1 MDVIIGFIAL
11 FVIIYFLKKLFN
23 LLFSPYKETSFGF
36 RGKLVYADKGRKS
49 RSFVNKIFGLSAKP
63 DFIYKTD
70 SDEFT
75 LVEYKGRNKQVY
87 PSDIA
92 QTIASVIA
100 ARTKY
105 NIQKAYV
112 HTDTF
117 RKEVF
122 VNKPDHVL
130 YEEIESLVEMT
141 RQIELKQKVTKCFPQ
156 YIKCKTCS
164 MSTRCE
170 R

>member
-1 MDVIIGFIAL
+1 M
-11 FVIIYFLKKLFN
+11 
-23 LLFSPYKETSFGF
+23 
-36 RGKLVYADKGRKS
+36 VYADSGRKS
-49 RSFVNKIFGLSAKP
+49 RSFINKIFGLSAKP
-63 DFIYKTD
+63 DFIYET
-70 SDEFT
+70 SSNEFT

-87 PSDIA
+87 PSDIV

-105 NIQKAYV
+105 NIQKAFV

-117 RKEVF
+117 RKEVDI
-122 VNKPDHVL
+122 NKPDHVL
-130 YEEIESLVEMT
+130 YEEIRSLVEMT
-141 RQIELKQKVTKCFPQ
+141 RQIENKQKVTKCFPQ
-156 YIKCKTCS
+156 YMKCQTCS